1 MLRIYWRSPLTKY
14 YWWISKFTK
23 SDSKFMEILTTSNK
37 SCQCDQFPSMTIG
50 VHMKVFLNATSI
62 FFLFAF
68 PWKCYRATFWI
79 QHFLS
84 ICFQS
89 LYKAVNQCHLTP
101 ICISLNYRVG
111 TNTMFTLSRLLRWA
125 RYRATRAYHVALL
138 QNICFTCEWR
148 VLNYLISSLTRLTYY
163 IMYF

>member
-37 SCQCDQFPSMTIG
+37 SCQCDQIFIHVNRRTYEG
-50 VHMKVFLNATSI
+50 FFKCDFN
-62 FFLFAF
+62 FFLYAF

-79 QHFLS
+79 QHFPS

-89 LYKAVNQCHLTP
+89 LYKAVNQCHITP
-101 ICISLNYRVG
+101 ICISLNNRVG
-111 TNTMFTLSRLLRWA
+111 TNTIFTLSRQLRMGKVQSS
-125 RYRATRAYHVALL
+125 TCLS
-138 QNICFTCEWR
+138 NICFICER
-148 VLNYLISSLTRLTYY
+148 CVLNYLISSLTRLTYY